1 MNYWKMIYTRWSR
14 ESISTWSSLKKTA
27 YIILPLLVYFLV
39 HDAVEVL
46 LWAVLNQFML
56 ICRQETT
63 SFLNANSYTVRGM
76 INGTAI
82 LFGVA
87 AIWQAVKRE
96 ISNKEQTDTEIVNIE
111 KDAKQLKRT
120 EANTGDKS
128 HNEKMITSYMVLGV
142 LAFLSAWGLNVLF
155 YLLGITESSQS
166 FENTANAQFGVNF
179 FAGLIL
185 YGILSPLA
193 EEAVFR
199 GLMYNRMKRCFNI
212 PIALIVSSLLF
223 GCYHG
228 NLVQAAYG
236 TLLGLLIAYTYEK
249 YHSFAAPVLFHAV
262 ANISIF
268 TMTYNNRLNSMD
280 KRIGIAVTVITLAG
294 AGVCLWIIKK
304 NYGDC

>member
-14 ESISTWSSLKKTA
+14 ESLSAWSSFKKTA
-27 YIILPLLVYFLV
+27 YILLPLLIYFLV
-39 HDAVEVL
+39 HDGIEVL
-46 LWAVLNQFML
+46 LWALLNQFLL
-56 ICRQETT
+56 ICGQDTAE
-63 SFLNANSYTVRGM
+63 FLKANSYTVRGTV
-76 INGTAI
+76 NGLAI
-82 LFGVA
+82 LVGTA

-96 ISNKEQTDTEIVNIE
+96 IGSKEQADTETDEDVDGGYVE
-111 KDAKQLKRT
+111 KKL
-120 EANTGDKS
+120 
-128 HNEKMITSYMVLGV
+128 TSYMVLGA
-142 LAFLSAWGLNVLF
+142 LAFLSALGLNVLF

-185 YGILSPLA
+185 YGILSPLE

-228 NLVQAAYG
+228 NFVQALYG

-268 TMTYNNRLNSMD
+268 TMTYHNGLSSMD

-294 AGVCLWIIKK
+294 AGICLWRIKK
-304 NYGDC
+304 NCTDNSNNLG